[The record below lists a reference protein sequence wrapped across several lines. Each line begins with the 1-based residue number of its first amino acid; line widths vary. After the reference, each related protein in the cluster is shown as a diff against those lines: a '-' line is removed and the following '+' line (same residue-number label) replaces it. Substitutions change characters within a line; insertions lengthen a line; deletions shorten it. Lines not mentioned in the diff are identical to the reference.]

1 MKMIKRLTD
10 IALSTILFTAACVV
24 GCTLEDPCEPNET
37 LSETGKCIPIPTEP
51 NDCGRSHYNCMT
63 YGVKEARCDK
73 KDNESPYY
81 CMLVS
86 CGSGFHRIT
95 NQDANTSAVMP
106 EMCWQDSET
115 ECGES
120 AEDCT
125 KLEGALSVRCE
136 SGKCKVVSCRSDEY
150 ALMQDK
156 CIKRN
161 VRACGD
167 DDGEKIDCIS
177 DWLPGIYHNN
187 TSWINASVAGCA
199 DNACIVS
206 SCQNL
211 TVESNRSE
219 IRFVKK
225 SCNEVLNSDFAEAYT
240 TSYRDLRGASI
251 EMPECADDNAQPK
264 NIDVCIEDLCPD
276 DDSKFMPELCGCG
289 VPEDTGDDDG
299 DGVINCLDACPRNA
313 TKSTDAGAGDC
324 GVKDTDRDGVDDS
337 ADVCPTRADIS
348 SAEQLDRNLLQS
360 MWLLDNTGKPDIG
373 RIMGLDDASWMKL
386 CGILVE
392 KERNNIDVFHIYNAK
407 DLNVLRIKLREIN
420 SHESCNESL
429 DSCNNNTRTRCIDG
443 FKRTYHCAKCN
454 TAEEDGSIQCKDEQ
468 DVDVAPDPLKP
479 YLHIVL
485 ENDINLDD
493 ASNTLFY
500 EDNSCITM
508 WNPISYIVNI
518 DFDGKGHT
526 IGYTNLRSS
535 EKYKRCSLS
544 DALFDNIRFAS
555 VHDLKIDFNMQGSGH
570 AVFANS
576 VTRTQLSN
584 LTIKSD
590 LLESSVSDTNGVGLI
605 AGFLESIEND
615 TQVTIILENREP
627 FRILAYD
634 ADNVGGLFG
643 RVINRKTNS
652 GYIPMSGI
660 KILYNKRLIIDT
672 VCGNNYVGGIIG
684 DGYMQFNDPL
694 DVEIHS
700 IQGGYSVGG
709 VIGEGDI
716 IQKNSINVEIDEIY
730 GGDYVGGVIGW
741 GDLKQ
746 TIDADLSMSAALNVV
761 IQSIQGMDNVG
772 GIMGNGEL
780 SQDNSINVEIGSI
793 EGSNN
798 VGGVVGDCDKF
809 EQTKTCAL
817 SASAIR
823 VRGGDYVGGAF
834 GNLALAPSNVSNTSG
849 VNISGRFHTIY
860 GNERVGGLIGN
871 VERVLNSLTGHLV
884 RVNLKNSVYRVYA
897 EGNYVGG
904 VFGYFTNNFEN
915 MTIDNYIGALHG
927 DSNAGGVVGYVANQ
941 SSSREQNPVIKNRV
955 GMIDATNSCVG
966 GMIGNTENQSIL
978 LTNVY
983 NEIGSMTVSGYAGG
997 LIGCARK
1004 IDGVSNV
1011 YNHLSEVDSHDES
1024 SVGTLIGK
1032 LESFGNGKNQVSNVY
1047 NYANLKNVRSSA
1059 LFVPSSKYKDQLCS
1073 DLTFSNISSYVN
1085 RPTCSDSSADLSW
1098 LDSCGVF
1105 DGLSVNNSVFGSFG
1119 TDDDNQ
1125 CYNIIT
1131 SENGAQGLQ
1140 FKNTYWFS
1148 PDSEHYAPFGKD
1160 VSFDASKLTAFG
1172 DNANEISEV
1181 ADSIKVW
1188 EPATEHIAL
1197 GGKSYE
1203 LPVVFTKE
1211 QFLQETGLTYD
1222 QSRYDDF
1229 DDWCRKIEQ
1238 EHPELLDEIE

>member
-1 MKMIKRLTD
+1 MAGR
-10 IALSTILFTAACVV
+10 
-24 GCTLEDPCEPNET
+24 
-37 LSETGKCIPIPTEP
+37 CIPIPTEP
-51 NDCGRSHYNCMT
+51 DDCGRSHYNCMS
-63 YGVKEARCDK
+63 YGVKDAMCELNSDASYQCK
-73 KDNESPYY
+73 LIA
-81 CMLVS
+81 CA
-86 CGSGFHRIT
+86 SGFHQIH
-95 NQDANTSAVMP
+95 NQSENSAHYMP
-106 EMCWQDSET
+106 ETCWQDSVT
-115 ECGES
+115 ECGDS
-120 AEDCT
+120 GDCT
-125 KLEGALSVRCE
+125 AIEGADSVQCDLG
-136 SGKCKVVSCRSDEY
+136 SCKVLSCRSDEY
-150 ALMQDK
+150 ALMQNT

-161 VRACGD
+161 VRACGT
-167 DDGEKIDCIS
+167 DDGPKTDCIES
-177 DWLPGIYHNN
+177 WLPNLYHNN
-187 TSWINASVAGCA
+187 ATWISASIAGCA

-206 SCQNL
+206 SCRNL
-211 TVESNRSE
+211 TNESEQSE

-225 SCNEVLNSDFAEAYT
+225 SCRDVIDFAEAYKAA
-240 TSYRDLRGASI
+240 YLDLHGVSI
-251 EMPECADDNAQPK
+251 ELPDCTDDNDEK
-264 NIDVCIEDLCPD
+264 LKTIDVCIEDLCPD
-276 DDSKFMPELCGCG
+276 DDAKFMPGVCGCG
-289 VPEDTGDDDG
+289 VFENTADDDG
-299 DGVINCLDACPRNA
+299 DGVINCLDACPHNS
-313 TKSTDAGAGDC
+313 TKSADAGAGDC

-337 ADVCPTRADIS
+337 EDVCPTRDGVKSVEELDMNVLKDLHLLGAD
-348 SAEQLDRNLLQS
+348 
-360 MWLLDNTGKPDIG
+360 GKPDKVAI
-373 RIMGLDDASWMKL
+373 LALPDDKRVGM
-386 CGILVE
+386 CGIYVP
-392 KERNNIDVFHIYNAK
+392 KEFDGVDGFHIYNAK

-420 SHESCNESL
+420 LLESCNDSL
-429 DSCNNNTRTRCIDG
+429 DRCNGKIRTRCIDG
-443 FKRTYHCAKCN
+443 LKRTYHCAKCN

-508 WNPISYIVNI
+508 WNPISCIVNV

-544 DALFDNIRFAS
+544 DALFDNIRLAS

-672 VCGNNYVGGIIG
+672 VWGNNYVGGIIG

-746 TIDADLSMSAALNVV
+746 TIDANLSMSAALNLV
-761 IQSIQGMDNVG
+761 IQSIHGMDNVG

-793 EGSNN
+793 EGSKN
-798 VGGVVGDCDKF
+798 VGSVVGDCNKF

-871 VERVLNSLTGHLV
+871 VERVLYSLTGHLL
-884 RVNLKNSVYRVYA
+884 RMHLKNSVYRVHA
-897 EGNYVGG
+897 DGNYVGG

-927 DSNAGGVVGYVANQ
+927 DSNVGGVVGYVANQ

-966 GMIGNTENQSIL
+966 GMIGNTENQTMR

-983 NEIGSMTVSGYAGG
+983 NKIGTMIVSGYAGG
-997 LIGCARK
+997 LVGCARK
-1004 IDGVSNV
+1004 VDGVSNV

-1024 SVGTLIGK
+1024 SFGTLIGK
-1032 LESFGNGKNQVSNVY
+1032 LESFDNNKNQLSNVY
-1047 NYANLKNVRSSA
+1047 NYANLKNVQSSA
-1059 LFVPSSKYKDQLCS
+1059 LFVPSSKYKDKLCS

-1105 DGLSVNNSVFGSFG
+1105 DGLSVNSSVFGSFG

-1125 CYNIIT
+1125 CYKIIT
-1131 SENGAQGLQ
+1131 SERGAQRLQ
-1140 FKNTYWFS
+1140 FKYTYWFS

-1160 VSFDASKLTAFG
+1160 VSYDASELTAFG
-1172 DNANEISEV
+1172 DDANEISEV

-1188 EPATEHIAL
+1188 EPATEQIEL

-1203 LPVVFTKE
+1203 LPVVFTEK

-1229 DDWCRKIEQ
+1229 DDWCRIVEQ